1 MPEADAVAEL
11 VQRWR
16 AGDERAAAQ
25 LFARY
30 GQRLVRLAEQHLSR
44 RLAARVDGEDVVQS
58 VFRTFFR
65 RTAGGEFRLD
75 SSAQIWRLLVQITLR
90 KAGAKARYH
99 TTGPRN
105 AAAEVPGD
113 AWLPE
118 ALAGDPGPA
127 EAAAL
132 VDQIAALL
140 RGLPAAYGSILEMR
154 LQGYDLGEIAR
165 HLDCSVRT
173 VQRAL
178 TLLQQRLSRESL

>member
-1 MPEADAVAEL
+1 MAGADPVADL

-16 AGDERAAAQ
+16 AGDERAAEQ

-30 GQRLVRLAEQHLSR
+30 GQRLVHLAEQHLSR
-44 RLAARVDGEDVVQS
+44 RLAGRMDGEDVVQS

-90 KAGAKARYH
+90 KTGAKARYH
-99 TTGPRN
+99 TAGPRN

-118 ALAGDPGPA
+118 ALASDPGPA
-127 EAAAL
+127 EATAL
-132 VDQIAALL
+132 VDQIAVLL
-140 RGLPAAYGSILEMR
+140 RGLPVTYGSMLEMR
-154 LQGYDLGEIAR
+154 LQGYDLREIAA

-178 TLLQQRLSRESL
+178 TLLQQRLSRDTL